1 MARTWIGSGTGRTLS
16 SLRQLLLQAGPRH
29 IPCRRRTSS
38 QASKSDPE
46 GLGQKMTHL
55 KNKAEK
61 RRRQRERLESIE
73 AGVARRQE
81 VPQGQAKAWAP
92 KDVVLYD
99 IPTAAGQK
107 KDTSV
112 PLPAAYSPRY
122 VEAAWYAWWEKE
134 GFFKPEYQSQQPHRK
149 PETFSLCIP
158 PPNVTG
164 SLHLGHAL
172 MVAIEDSLVRW
183 HRMQG
188 CQVLW
193 VPGSDHAGIATQAVV
208 ERKLWKEQGALR
220 QDLTREQFL
229 AEVWKWKEE
238 KGDEIFRQLQALGA
252 SLDWDRACFTMDAGF
267 SAAVAEAFVRLHE
280 DGLVYRERRLV
291 NWSCA
296 LRSAISDMEVETR
309 QLRGRTVL
317 PVPGCPA
324 PVPFGLMFTFA
335 YKVDGQEDEEL
346 PVATTRPETM
356 LGDVAVAVH
365 PDDPRFTHL
374 HGKQLRHPF
383 TGRLLAIIT
392 DPLVERDLGT
402 GAVKVT
408 PAHSHADYELG
419 KHHGLPLVSVIG
431 EDGAMTAECG
441 DWLQGLNRFVAREK
455 VVSALKERG
464 LYRGMKDHAMALPL
478 CSRSGDVVENLLKS
492 QWFLRCEGMAQRA
505 LEAVESGRL
514 KLTPEFHEKNWR
526 TWLSNIS
533 DWCISRQLWWG
544 HQIPAYQVSISG
556 SCDLGKDGSDALW
569 VVGRTEAEAR
579 RKASGILKKPEEEVE
594 LVRDADVLDTW
605 FSSALFPFA
614 ALGWPRKVG
623 DLQEFYPNSLLETGS
638 DLLFF
643 WVARM
648 VMLGV
653 QLTGELPFSQVFLHS
668 LVRDAHGRKMSKSLG
683 NVVDPLD
690 VIHGA
695 SLQDL
700 QGRLRDGNLDPR
712 EAAIAME
719 GQRRDFPQGIPEC
732 GTDALRFALCS
743 HRVQGDDINLDVAM
757 VLSSRHFCN
766 KVWNAIRFTLGAL
779 GEGFA
784 PQTPEEVCPSSP
796 MDRWI
801 LSRLYHTAADCSQRF
816 GEYELHLVTS
826 TIHHFWLHNFCDVY
840 LESVKP
846 VLQSRDQ
853 SRILQTRQTLLS
865 CADLGLRLLSPF
877 MPYLTEE
884 LWQRLPKP
892 DGDSPPSIC
901 VAGYPSAGKLAHWCR
916 PAEEDDFLLAQ
927 EVVRAVRA
935 LRATYRLTRA
945 RPPAYLMCSEPAA
958 HRVYQEYREPLQTL
972 SLAGSLELCPSS
984 KGAEPPVGWVQG
996 RVKNHTEVYLDLQ
1009 GLVDPQV
1016 ELTRLASRKK
1026 KLEQQLSVLM
1036 AQTQASGYQE
1046 NVSPSAQAEC
1056 QQKISSLRTELMQ
1069 LNQAL
1074 ENFSRMA
1081 AGLGTSPSAADQ

>member
-1 MARTWIGSGTGRTLS
+1 
-16 SLRQLLLQAGPRH
+16 
-29 IPCRRRTSS
+29 
-38 QASKSDPE
+38 
-46 GLGQKMTHL
+46 
-55 KNKAEK
+55 
-61 RRRQRERLESIE
+61 
-73 AGVARRQE
+73 

-92 KDVVLYD
+92 KDVVLYN

-112 PLPAAYSPRY
+112 PLPASYSPRY
-122 VEAAWYAWWEKE
+122 VEAAWYGWWEKE
-134 GFFKPEYQSQQPHRK
+134 GFFKPEYQSRQPHGK
-149 PETFSLCIP
+149 PEIFSLCIP

-172 MVAIEDSLVRW
+172 TVAIEDSLVRW
-183 HRMQG
+183 CRMQG
-188 CQVLW
+188 FQVLW

-208 ERKLWKEQGALR
+208 ERKLWKERGTLR
-220 QDLTREQFL
+220 QDLTRGEFL

-238 KGDEIFRQLQALGA
+238 KGDEIFRQLKALGA
-252 SLDWDRACFTMDAGF
+252 SLDWDRLCFTMDAGF
-267 SAAVAEAFVRLHE
+267 SAAVAEAFMRLHE
-280 DGLVYRERRLV
+280 DGLVYRDRRLV

-296 LRSAISDMEVETR
+296 LRSAISDVEVSTR
-309 QLRGRTVL
+309 QLQGRTVL

-324 PVPFGLMFTFA
+324 PVPFGVMFTFA
-335 YKVDGQEDEEL
+335 YKVDGQEGEFPSSVQVGTTGVPQL
-346 PVATTRPETM
+346 PHPR
-356 LGDVAVAVH
+356 GGCISVH
-365 PDDPRFTHL
+365 PLSWDP
-374 HGKQLRHPF
+374 GLRGSFLSTVLP
-383 TGRLLAIIT
+383 A
-392 DPLVERDLGT
+392 

-492 QWFLRCEGMAQRA
+492 QWFLRCEEMAQRA
-505 LEAVESGRL
+505 LEAVESGHL
-514 KLTPEFHEKNWR
+514 KLTPKFHEKNWR

-544 HQIPAYQVSISG
+544 HQIPAYQVSVSG
-556 SCDLGKDGSDALW
+556 SCDLGKVSYLLIWNRAASLANLPSSSSADALF
-569 VVGRTEAEAR
+569 V
-579 RKASGILKKPEEEVE
+579 SP
-594 LVRDADVLDTW
+594 DADVLDTW

-648 VMLGV
+648 VMLGE

-700 QGRLRDGNLDPR
+700 QGRLRDGNLDPQ
-712 EAAIAME
+712 EVAIAME

-743 HRVQGDDINLDVAM
+743 HRVQGDDINLDVAT

-766 KVWNAIRFTLGAL
+766 KVWNAVRFTLGAL

-801 LSRLYHTAADCSQRF
+801 LSRLYHTAADCGQRF

-826 TIHHFWLHNFCDVY
+826 TVHHFWLHNFCDVY

-892 DGDSPPSIC
+892 DADSAPSIC
-901 VAGYPSAGKLAHWCR
+901 VAGYPSAGQLVGELWAPNGKGWLSGEGVGLG
-916 PAEEDDFLLAQ
+916 PAGSEFI
-927 EVVRAVRA
+927 
-935 LRATYRLTRA
+935 
-945 RPPAYLMCSEPAA
+945 YLMCSEPAA
-958 HRVYQEYREPLQTL
+958 HRVYEEYREPLQTL

-984 KGAEPPVGWVQG
+984 KGAEPPVGWVWG
-996 RVKNHTEVYLDLQ
+996 RVNDHTEIYMDLQ
-1009 GLVDPQV
+1009 VRARCKHQTSGQV
-1016 ELTRLASRKK
+1016 GMEGRGSGRTLD
-1026 KLEQQLSVLM
+1026 SVV
-1036 AQTQASGYQE
+1036 Q
-1046 NVSPSAQAEC
+1046 
-1056 QQKISSLRTELMQ
+1056 
-1069 LNQAL
+1069 
-1074 ENFSRMA
+1074 
-1081 AGLGTSPSAADQ
+1081 

>member
-1 MARTWIGSGTGRTLS
+1 
-16 SLRQLLLQAGPRH
+16 
-29 IPCRRRTSS
+29 
-38 QASKSDPE
+38 
-46 GLGQKMTHL
+46 
-55 KNKAEK
+55 
-61 RRRQRERLESIE
+61 
-73 AGVARRQE
+73 
-81 VPQGQAKAWAP
+81 GQAKAWAP
-92 KDVVLYD
+92 KDVVLYN

-112 PLPAAYSPRY
+112 PLPASYSPRY
-122 VEAAWYAWWEKE
+122 VEAAWYGWWEKE
-134 GFFKPEYQSQQPHRK
+134 GFFKPEYQSRQPHGK
-149 PETFSLCIP
+149 PEIFSLCIP

-172 MVAIEDSLVRW
+172 TVAIEDSLVRW
-183 HRMQG
+183 CRMQG
-188 CQVLW
+188 FQVLW

-208 ERKLWKEQGALR
+208 ERKLWKERGTLR
-220 QDLTREQFL
+220 QDLTRGEFL

-238 KGDEIFRQLQALGA
+238 KGDEIFRQLKALGA
-252 SLDWDRACFTMDAGF
+252 SLDWDRLCFTMDAGF
-267 SAAVAEAFVRLHE
+267 SAAVAEAFMRLHE
-280 DGLVYRERRLV
+280 DGLVYRDRRLV

-296 LRSAISDMEVETR
+296 LRSAISDVEVETR
-309 QLRGRTVL
+309 QLQGRTVL

-324 PVPFGLMFTFA
+324 PVPFGVMFTFA

-356 LGDVAVAVH
+356 LGDMAVAVH
-365 PDDPRFTHL
+365 PDDPQFTVR
-374 HGKQLRHPF
+374 GGEE
-383 TGRLLAIIT
+383 GRALAGQGSFLST
-392 DPLVERDLGT
+392 VLPA

-492 QWFLRCEGMAQRA
+492 QWFLRCEEMAQRA
-505 LEAVESGRL
+505 LEAVESGHL
-514 KLTPEFHEKNWR
+514 KLTPKFHEKNWR

-544 HQIPAYQVSISG
+544 HQIPAYQVSVSG
-556 SCDLGKDGSDALW
+556 DALW

-579 RKASGILKKPEEEVE
+579 RKASGILKKPEEEME

-648 VMLGV
+648 VMLGE

-700 QGRLRDGNLDPR
+700 QGRLRDGNLDPQ
-712 EAAIAME
+712 EVAIAME

-743 HRVQGDDINLDVAM
+743 HRVQGDDINLDVAT

-766 KVWNAIRFTLGAL
+766 KVWNAVRFTLGAL

-801 LSRLYHTAADCSQRF
+801 LSRLYHTAADCGQRF

-826 TIHHFWLHNFCDVY
+826 TVHHFWLHNFCDVY

-892 DGDSPPSIC
+892 DADSAPSIC
-901 VAGYPSAGKLAHWCR
+901 VAGYPSAGQLAHWCR
-916 PAEEDDFLLAQ
+916 PADEDDFLLAQ
-927 EVVRAVRA
+927 EVVRVARA
-935 LRATYRLTRA
+935 LRVTYRLTRA
-945 RPPAYLMCSEPAA
+945 RPPVYLMCSEPAA
-958 HRVYQEYREPLQTL
+958 HRVYEEYREPLQTL

-984 KGAEPPVGWVQG
+984 KGAEPPVGWVWG
-996 RVKNHTEVYLDLQ
+996 RVNDHTEIYMDLQ
-1009 GLVDPQV
+1009 GLVDPEA
-1016 ELTRLASRKK
+1016 ELPRLAARKK
-1026 KLEQQLSVLM
+1026 KLERQILELT
-1036 AQTQASGYQE
+1036 ARTQASGYQE
-1046 NVSPSAQAEC
+1046 KVSPRAQAER
-1056 QQKISSLRTELMQ
+1056 QQKVMGGSGWWGLCLVEML
-1069 LNQAL
+1069 LKYL
-1074 ENFSRMA
+1074 FS
-1081 AGLGTSPSAADQ
+1081 GVKKPFSCIHIFTFFIIIL

>member
-1 MARTWIGSGTGRTLS
+1 
-16 SLRQLLLQAGPRH
+16 
-29 IPCRRRTSS
+29 
-38 QASKSDPE
+38 
-46 GLGQKMTHL
+46 
-55 KNKAEK
+55 
-61 RRRQRERLESIE
+61 
-73 AGVARRQE
+73 
-81 VPQGQAKAWAP
+81 QGQAKAWAP
-92 KDVVLYD
+92 KDVVLYN

-112 PLPAAYSPRY
+112 PLPASYSPRY
-122 VEAAWYAWWEKE
+122 VEAAWYGWWEKE
-134 GFFKPEYQSQQPHRK
+134 GFFKPEYQSRQPHGK
-149 PETFSLCIP
+149 PEIFSLCIP

-172 MVAIEDSLVRW
+172 TVAIEDSLVRW
-183 HRMQG
+183 CRMQG
-188 CQVLW
+188 FQVLW

-208 ERKLWKEQGALR
+208 ERKLWKERGTLR
-220 QDLTREQFL
+220 QDLTRGEFL

-238 KGDEIFRQLQALGA
+238 KGDEIFRQLKALGA
-252 SLDWDRACFTMDAGF
+252 SLDWDRLCFTMDAGF
-267 SAAVAEAFVRLHE
+267 SAAVAEAFMRLHE
-280 DGLVYRERRLV
+280 DGLVYRDRRLV

-296 LRSAISDMEVETR
+296 LRSAISDVEVETR
-309 QLRGRTVL
+309 QLQGRTVL

-324 PVPFGLMFTFA
+324 PVPFGVMFTFA

-356 LGDVAVAVH
+356 LGDMAVAVH
-365 PDDPRFTHL
+365 PDDPQFTHL
-374 HGKQLRHPF
+374 HGKRLQHPF

-431 EDGAMTAECG
+431 EDGAMTAEFPTHSPS
-441 DWLQGLNRFVAREK
+441 GLNRFVAREK

-492 QWFLRCEGMAQRA
+492 QWFLRCEEMAQRA
-505 LEAVESGRL
+505 LEVRGHL
-514 KLTPEFHEKNWR
+514 KLTPKFHEKNWR

-544 HQIPAYQVSISG
+544 HQIPAYQVSVSG
-556 SCDLGKDGSDALW
+556 SCDLGKVSYFSSSADALF
-569 VVGRTEAEAR
+569 V
-579 RKASGILKKPEEEVE
+579 SP
-594 LVRDADVLDTW
+594 DADVLDTW

-648 VMLGV
+648 VMLGE

-700 QGRLRDGNLDPR
+700 QGRLRDGNLDPQ
-712 EAAIAME
+712 EVAIAME

-743 HRVQGDDINLDVAM
+743 HRVQGDDINLDVAT

-766 KVWNAIRFTLGAL
+766 KVWNAVRFTLGAL

-784 PQTPEEVCPSSP
+784 PQTPEEVMGCFRGGEDSP

-801 LSRLYHTAADCSQRF
+801 LSRLYHTAADCGQRF

-826 TIHHFWLHNFCDVY
+826 TVHHFWLHNFCDVY

-892 DGDSPPSIC
+892 DADSAPSIC
-901 VAGYPSAGKLAHWCR
+901 VAGYPSAGQLVGELWAPNGKGW
-916 PAEEDDFLLAQ
+916 
-927 EVVRAVRA
+927 
-935 LRATYRLTRA
+935 
-945 RPPAYLMCSEPAA
+945 
-958 HRVYQEYREPLQTL
+958 L
-972 SLAGSLELCPSS
+972 SGE
-984 KGAEPPVGWVQG
+984 GVGLG
-996 RVKNHTEVYLDLQ
+996 P
-1009 GLVDPQV
+1009 GLVDPEA
-1016 ELTRLASRKK
+1016 ELPRLAARKK
-1026 KLEQQLSVLM
+1026 KLERQILELT
-1036 AQTQASGYQE
+1036 ARTQASGYQE
-1046 NVSPSAQAEC
+1046 KVSPRAQAER
-1056 QQKISSLRTELMQ
+1056 QQKVMGGSGWWGLCLVEML
-1069 LNQAL
+1069 LKYL
-1074 ENFSRMA
+1074 FS
-1081 AGLGTSPSAADQ
+1081 GVKKPFSCIHIFTFFIIIL

>member
-1 MARTWIGSGTGRTLS
+1 
-16 SLRQLLLQAGPRH
+16 
-29 IPCRRRTSS
+29 
-38 QASKSDPE
+38 
-46 GLGQKMTHL
+46 
-55 KNKAEK
+55 
-61 RRRQRERLESIE
+61 
-73 AGVARRQE
+73 
-81 VPQGQAKAWAP
+81 P
-92 KDVVLYD
+92 KDVVLYN

-112 PLPAAYSPRY
+112 PLPASYSPRY
-122 VEAAWYAWWEKE
+122 VEAAWYGWWEKE
-134 GFFKPEYQSQQPHRK
+134 GFFKPEYQSRQPHGK
-149 PETFSLCIP
+149 PEIFSLCIP

-172 MVAIEDSLVRW
+172 TVAIEDSLVRW
-183 HRMQG
+183 CRMQG
-188 CQVLW
+188 FQVLW

-208 ERKLWKEQGALR
+208 ERKLWKERGTLR
-220 QDLTREQFL
+220 QDLTRGEFL

-238 KGDEIFRQLQALGA
+238 KGDEIFRQLKALGA
-252 SLDWDRACFTMDAGF
+252 SLDWDRLCFTMDDSWVLSPGF
-267 SAAVAEAFVRLHE
+267 SAAVAEAFMRLHE
-280 DGLVYRERRLV
+280 DGLVYRDRRLV

-296 LRSAISDMEVETR
+296 LRSAISDVEVETR
-309 QLRGRTVL
+309 QLQGRTVL

-324 PVPFGLMFTFA
+324 PVPFGVMFTFA

-356 LGDVAVAVH
+356 LGDMAVAVH
-365 PDDPRFTHL
+365 PDDPQFTHL
-374 HGKQLRHPF
+374 HGKRLQHPF

-419 KHHGLPLVSVIG
+419 KHHGLPLVSVMTPLIPTHSPS
-431 EDGAMTAECG
+431 GALCCWERVG
-441 DWLQGLNRFVAREK
+441 SSRILQINLFLF
-455 VVSALKERG
+455 SS
-464 LYRGMKDHAMALPL
+464 Y
-478 CSRSGDVVENLLKS
+478 SRSGDVVENLLKS
-492 QWFLRCEGMAQRA
+492 QWFLRCEEMAQRA
-505 LEAVESGRL
+505 LEAVESGHL
-514 KLTPEFHEKNWR
+514 KLTPKFHEKNWR

-544 HQIPAYQVSISG
+544 HQIPAYQVSVSG
-556 SCDLGKDGSDALW
+556 SCDLGKVSYLLIWNVIGCGGKLLAMP
-569 VVGRTEAEAR
+569 VP
-579 RKASGILKKPEEEVE
+579 ASPS
-594 LVRDADVLDTW
+594 RDADVLDTW

-648 VMLGV
+648 VMLGE

-700 QGRLRDGNLDPR
+700 QGRLRDGNLDPQ
-712 EAAIAME
+712 EVAIAME

-743 HRVQGDDINLDVAM
+743 HRVQGDDINLDVAT

-766 KVWNAIRFTLGAL
+766 KVWNAVRFTLGAL

-784 PQTPEEVCPSSP
+784 PQTPEEVMGCFRGGEDSP

-801 LSRLYHTAADCSQRF
+801 LSRLYHTAADCGQRF

-826 TIHHFWLHNFCDVY
+826 TVHHFWLHNFCDVY

-892 DGDSPPSIC
+892 DADSAPSIC
-901 VAGYPSAGKLAHWCR
+901 VAGYPSAGQLVGELWAPNGKGW
-916 PAEEDDFLLAQ
+916 
-927 EVVRAVRA
+927 
-935 LRATYRLTRA
+935 
-945 RPPAYLMCSEPAA
+945 
-958 HRVYQEYREPLQTL
+958 L
-972 SLAGSLELCPSS
+972 SGE
-984 KGAEPPVGWVQG
+984 GVGLG
-996 RVKNHTEVYLDLQ
+996 P
-1009 GLVDPQV
+1009 GLVDPEA
-1016 ELTRLASRKK
+1016 ELPRLAARKK
-1026 KLEQQLSVLM
+1026 KLERQILELT
-1036 AQTQASGYQE
+1036 ARTQASGYQE
-1046 NVSPSAQAEC
+1046 KVSPRAQAER
-1056 QQKISSLRTELMQ
+1056 QQKVMGGSGWWGLCLVEML
-1069 LNQAL
+1069 LKYL
-1074 ENFSRMA
+1074 FS
-1081 AGLGTSPSAADQ
+1081 GVKKPFSCIHIFTFFIIIL